1 MNIFST
7 YFLHLLFHS
16 NSMKQSCYHM
26 KLQISFMIM
35 LFIHTLCFSNV
46 FWFRKLEVNL
56 TTFLLFFV
64 LCRIITCIDWKLT
77 SSKVENISCYNR
89 KLTYL
94 LFFLFDFYLLRY
106 FSFLYDLVIYQNTFK
121 AKLWQLSCIK
131 I

>member
-94 LFFLFDFYLLRY
+94 LFFYLISIFYDISLSYTTLLFIKTHLK
-106 FSFLYDLVIYQNTFK
+106 QNCG
-121 AKLWQLSCIK
+121 SCHV
-131 I
+131 